1 MNKPILGYFSHSPK
15 SFNTEREVRE
25 YDFISRFYKSYI
37 ISPNIHLVYKKMS
50 VYNQYFQLIDLVDF
64 MIVSA
69 FNGTIGR
76 GSYYEVKQA
85 LERNIP
91 IHEIYPIGQGFK
103 IRKVVAVNLLPV
115 NNITNYAKLLTI
127 PLKNISYKNLL

>member
-15 SFNTEREVRE
+15 LFNTEREVRE
-25 YDFISRFYKSYI
+25 YDFISQLYKSFI

-50 VYNQYFQLIDLVDF
+50 VYNQYFQLLEIIDFLV
-64 MIVSA
+64 VST

-76 GSYYEVKQA
+76 GSFYEVNQA

-91 IHEIYPIGQGFK
+91 VHEIYSVGKGYK
-103 IRKVVAVNLLPV
+103 IRKVIGVKELQDNNL
-115 NNITNYAKLLTI
+115 TSYAKLTTI
-127 PLKNISYKNLL
+127 PLKNIPY

>member
-25 YDFISRFYKSYI
+25 YDFISRLYKSYI

-64 MIVSA
+64 MVVSA

-91 IHEIYPIGQGFK
+91 IHEIYSVGKGYK
-103 IRKVVAVNLLPV
+103 IRKVIGVNELQDKNL
-115 NNITNYAKLLTI
+115 TSYAKLITI
-127 PLKNISYKNLL
+127 PLKNIPY